1 MLTREENELLCRTG
15 PSDPAG
21 ELLRRY
27 WQPVALAEEIEP
39 GSAPMPVRV
48 LSEDLTLFRDQ
59 YDRLG
64 LVARHCAHRAADLS
78 YARIED
84 GGLRCLYHGWLY
96 DIHGNCLEQPGE
108 PEGSTFKDKIQLLS
122 YPVMERAGVV
132 FAYLGPGEPPLLPAY
147 EFLDIAPEHRV
158 VTKIFHECNYQQGN
172 EGNIDPQHLSFLH
185 FFIREDASGS
195 RVATGNVQGGG
206 ATSNRMMGDDPSPTI
221 EVEETDYGIRI
232 YAVRD
237 TDAGDDYVRI
247 TNFIYPNLA
256 SFPAFPGVFG
266 VNWHVPV
273 DDTHH
278 WKFMFMVR
286 SEGPLPKNA
295 LGLTMFEGLKDGLH
309 ERAQPAEPLPAGPRG
324 DAHAQLP
331 RHGAE
336 LPRPR
341 YVGDGGGGRDTGP
354 DDGAPRLHGQGGC
367 ALAAPAAQ
375 SDAAGAGRRG
385 GAARGPRRVGQRLQ
399 SHRRVA
405 GGHPEVGGVV
415 VRVEAE
421 RRGAGSAEQRA
432 QRGVG
437 FWVRLGR
444 GVR

>member
-39 GSAPMPVRV
+39 GSAPIPVRV

-64 LVARHCAHRAADLS
+64 LVDRHCAHRAADLS

-158 VTKIFHECNYQQGN
+158 VTKIYHECNYQQGN

-195 RVATGNVQGGG
+195 RVATGNVQGGA

-266 VNWHVPV
+266 VNWHVPI

-286 SEGPLPKNA
+286 SEGPLPKDA
-295 LGLTMFEGLKDGLH
+295 LGLTMFEGLKGDYTN
-309 ERAQPAEPLPAGPRG
+309 ERNLRNRYLQDREEMRTRSFLGMGPSFPVHDMWATEGEGAIQDRTTEHLG
-324 DAHAQLP
+324 YTDKAVALSRRLLLRATQQVQD
-331 RHGAE
+331 GAE
-336 LPRPR
+336 APHVVREASAN
-341 YVGDGGGGRDTGP
+341 VFNHI
-354 DDGAPRLHGQGGC
+354 GAWQEVIPKSEDWSSVWKRNAE
-367 ALAAPAAQ
+367 ALAARMGTNGHN
-375 SDAAGAGRRG
+375 GA
-385 GAARGPRRVGQRLQ
+385 
-399 SHRRVA
+399 
-405 GGHPEVGGVV
+405 
-415 VRVEAE
+415 
-421 RRGAGSAEQRA
+421 
-432 QRGVG
+432 
-437 FWVRLGR
+437 
-444 GVR
+444 